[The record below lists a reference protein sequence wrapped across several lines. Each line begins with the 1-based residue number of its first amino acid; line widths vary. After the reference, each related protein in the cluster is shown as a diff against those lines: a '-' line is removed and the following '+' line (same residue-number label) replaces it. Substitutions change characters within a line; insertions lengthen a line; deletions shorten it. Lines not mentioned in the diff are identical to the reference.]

1 MARVLVRSMA
11 TRGPQEGTNE
21 PSVSADEAD
30 ALVSVSLI
38 QYSIVYHSNELEMYD
53 NAFQMR
59 WPAREASAF

>member
-30 ALVSVSLI
+30 ALVSVYK
-38 QYSIVYHSNELEMYD
+38 QYSTVYQYDMYD